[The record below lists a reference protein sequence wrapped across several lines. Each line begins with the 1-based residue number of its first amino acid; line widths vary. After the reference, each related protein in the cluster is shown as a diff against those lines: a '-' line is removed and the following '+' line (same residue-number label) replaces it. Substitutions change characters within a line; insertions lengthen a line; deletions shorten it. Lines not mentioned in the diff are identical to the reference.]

1 MKKVA
6 LIGLLLFIIGCQSKK
21 KVTEVTPKKPNVEKL
36 ALAEV
41 STLQKNRSYEL
52 GKRVLQTCNTS
63 KFKPFTTEEAT
74 PEIIQKMTRDRISL
88 TCQNILRGF
97 GQFNDMKL
105 MEVYRNEKENVTVF
119 RYQCDYEK
127 KYKIKELRVTIN
139 DENKITAITTKDWS
153 DDFK

>member
-1 MKKVA
+1 MKKSI
-6 LIGLLLFIIGCQSKK
+6 LICCLLFLASCQTKK
-21 KVTEVTPKKPNVEKL
+21 TGITKAPEKASVVKL
-36 ALAEV
+36 EK
-41 STLQKNRSYEL
+41 SEINSLQKSRTYEL
-52 GKRVLQTCNTS
+52 GKRVLMTCNTS
-63 KFKPFTTEEAT
+63 TFKPFTTEEAT
-74 PEIIQKMTRDRISL
+74 PEVIQKMTRDRISM

-97 GQFNDMKL
+97 GQFNDMK
-105 MEVYRNEKENVTVF
+105 MIEVYRIEKENLTVF